1 MTEET
6 DTNNSTSIIRQLPP
20 EISNKIAAGEVIQR
34 PSSVVKELIDNAI
47 DAAADRIKVVIQN
60 AGRTLIQVIDNGS
73 GMGEEDIRPC
83 FERHATSKI
92 QDIDDLF
99 KVRTLGFR
107 GEAMAS
113 IASVSQVT
121 LKTKRPEDEI
131 GYEYE
136 IWGGEEKTFEP
147 AAVDDGTSIAVRN
160 LFYNVPARRQ
170 FLKTDATEF
179 RHILKTVQQAAIA
192 HPDIGFQLVADTDT
206 IYELPAD
213 QPIKERVA
221 DMFGKSYRAS
231 LIEFSE
237 ETSYLTVRGLL
248 IDPKLTK
255 RSRGEQ
261 FLFVNNRPFQHRYL
275 THVVLSIYDRWTGEN
290 DYPFFAIFI
299 DIDPLQVDVNV
310 HPAKEEVKFE
320 DERSIIK
327 LTKSV
332 VRKALNERFLVP
344 DMDRS
349 EGPGSR
355 RGVDTDFSSDFNFE
369 VKGRSGRNAK
379 DEDDGEGRGPVKF
392 PSRINFDRSGSD
404 ARGEGEEMARRLYQ
418 PGEEEGRGGEESR
431 EGEGQEMSERMSERG
446 FWQLH
451 DRYILTQTRSG
462 LCMIDQHAAHKRI
475 VYEKAL
481 TATESSLPSTQQ
493 LLFAQTVE
501 FSATEFS
508 LLEELHPI
516 IQRMGFNVQLMSGN
530 TAMISGVPADIDIG
544 DEQSVLKSMLSR
556 YRELEG
562 RLELDARH
570 RLALAFASRTAIPRG
585 RKLADKE
592 MENLVDQLFACD
604 EPYLDPLKKP
614 TIVYIPLDEIK
625 SRFR

>member
-1 MTEET
+1 MSKDT
-6 DTNNSTSIIRQLPP
+6 DTNNSIIRQLPP

-47 DAAADRIKVVIQN
+47 DAGADSIKIIIQN

-99 KVRTLGFR
+99 RVRTLGFR

-121 LKTKRPEDEI
+121 LKTKRPEDDA

-136 IWGGEEKTFEP
+136 IWGGEEKKFEP
-147 AAVDDGTSIAVRN
+147 AGVDNGTSMAIRN

-179 RHILKTVQQAAIA
+179 RHILKTVQQAAIPN
-192 HPDIGFQLVADTDT
+192 PDIGFELIADTDT
-206 IYELPAD
+206 IYDLPKE
-213 QPIKERVA
+213 QPLKARIA
-221 DMFGKSYRAS
+221 DMFGKSYKAS
-231 LIEFSE
+231 LIRFKE
-237 ETSYLTVRGLL
+237 ETSYVTIRGIL

-261 FLFVNNRPFQHRYL
+261 FLFVNDRPFQHRYL
-275 THVVLSIYDRWTGEN
+275 THVVLSIYDTWTGEN
-290 DYPFFAIFI
+290 DYPFFALFI
-299 DIDPLQVDVNV
+299 DIDPMQVDVNV

-332 VRKALNERFLVP
+332 VKKALNEQFLVP
-344 DMDRS
+344 EVQREGAQGGRS
-349 EGPGSR
+349 GFN
-355 RGVDTDFSSDFNFE
+355 TDFSSDFDFGS
-369 VKGRSGRNAK
+369 KKKSS
-379 DEDDGEGRGPVKF
+379 DGPVKF
-392 PSRINFDRSGSD
+392 PSRINFDRPEQRSGD
-404 ARGEGEEMARRLYQ
+404 RAARSLYEGSIDRSFQSTEETENR
-418 PGEEEGRGGEESR
+418 P
-431 EGEGQEMSERMSERG
+431 ERMTERG

-462 LCMIDQHAAHKRI
+462 LCMIDQQAAHKRI
-475 VYEKAL
+475 IYEKAL

-516 IQRMGFNVQLMSGN
+516 VQRMGFNVQMMSGN

-544 DEQSVLKSMLSR
+544 DEQSVLKSMLHQ
-556 YRELEG
+556 YQDLEG
-562 RLELDARH
+562 KLELDARH
-570 RLALAFASRTAIPRG
+570 KLAIAFASKTAIPVG
-585 RKLADKE
+585 KKLTDME
-592 MENLVDQLFACD
+592 MENLVDQLFACS
-604 EPYLDPLKKP
+604 EPYIDPLKKP
-614 TIVYIPLDEIK
+614 TIVYIPIDEIQ